1 MSSRE
6 LALPNPND
14 TSERQPSAGPYW
26 QPNLTWLTLGCWLV
40 LAIVFGGI
48 VSRYFLDV
56 IIALV
61 TAHADASQKLVDA
74 GWGTFFTGDASTGP
88 NNWRFR
94 WGCVWNG
101 QCRQVYRQVL
111 WVDPPSLPWR
121 PILLCVIAG
130 VTTSPILEELLQSIG
145 SVFTVSRYRK
155 RIVVNLDEPIPEVE
169 RVNVDIDRGC
179 HYLGTRAHDVGQAK
193 HLTTLTSRKKGH
205 LLLLGDDTS
214 DWWQR
219 YFLPHL
225 LHSAYWGS
233 SVVLID
239 PWASVQRAEGLCTLF
254 ARRGFD
260 TQVFLPG
267 SSTQTMHM
275 HLLEGVGDPE
285 RAAGVARLIF
295 PGANQEI
302 KRLLLTKLLPRL
314 ARSGPVTLGDVHK
327 FLTRPQPDV
336 ERDLAELMADVWE
349 KTSVHHSVYQDI
361 AARLEAF
368 NLPTLDRQCRPAE
381 DARLNIAL
389 GVTCEHRVF
398 VYAGVAPHFPQKQLL
413 SRLIWMWL
421 NRNLKLYAEDLVNP
435 FFLLPQLETYGPL
448 PCLAVELWY
457 LEHKGVGVCTS
468 LPSTRR
474 GARLYGLQGVESLQR
489 RFSFTLRLPRFAE
502 PGDVEP
508 YRDSVA
514 SLPFT
519 HKHTFWGDAA
529 ARLFAPRAYEPLLVP
544 RRHRRY
550 WPTSMALL
558 QRKKQRPA
566 AVSLLEPCQLEQ
578 TTGLAQNLSEAFT
591 SQKPV
596 ALETI
601 VALRQRMTETPTP
614 ALPDGKSAD
623 VDDGTKSYIDVDDGT
638 KSHIAEDVSSE
649 DAPSTGGLTPE
660 DIPIVDT
667 SGGSADVPEFL
678 GIDVGGPASSE
689 APDAAE
695 DIEPTPDLIPSPGLE
710 GKARHHFKMW
720 LRDNWDKAHE
730 VFDTR
735 LWISPSGPVPPFY
748 YQKRSFALNSEVLT
762 KEDLEWLSE
771 QQVLRRELSLPG
783 GGAPV
788 TVVVVPQ
795 DLAIKRP
802 SLAEFI
808 RDHLHELEGSAP
820 YLKLEVPGGA
830 PIPAIGRYYPR
841 LVLIQLPKL
850 KEVLKEVDGT
860 PLDTLK
866 AVRLTVNG
874 KARRHREI
882 IFDDAPPL

>member
-26 QPNLTWLTLGCWLV
+26 QPNLIWLARGCWLV
-40 LAIVFGGI
+40 LAIVLGWI
-48 VSRYFLDV
+48 VSRYFLGV

-94 WGCVWNG
+94 WGCFWDE

-111 WVDPPSLPWR
+111 WVDPPPLPWR
-121 PILLCVIAG
+121 LTVLCVIAG
-130 VTTSPILEELLQSIG
+130 VTTGPILKELLRSVGSI
-145 SVFTVSRYRK
+145 FTVSRYRK
-155 RIVVNLDEPIPEVE
+155 QSVVNLDEPIPKVE
-169 RVNVDIDRGC
+169 RVDVDIDWGY
-179 HYLGTRAHDVGQAK
+179 HYLGTRAHDVGQAR
-193 HLTTLTSRKKGH
+193 HLTTLTSRKEGH

-239 PWASVQRAEGLCTLF
+239 PWASVQRAEQLGTLF

-267 SSTQTMHM
+267 TSTRTMHM
-275 HLLEGVGDPE
+275 HLLEGVDDPE
-285 RAAGVARLIF
+285 RAAGVARLTF
-295 PGANQEI
+295 PGANQKIE
-302 KRLLLTKLLPRL
+302 RLLLTRLLPRL

-349 KTSVHHSVYQDI
+349 QTSVHHSVYQDV

-368 NLPTLDRQCRPAE
+368 NLPTLDRQFRPAE
-381 DARLNIAL
+381 DARLNIVL
-389 GVTCEHRVF
+389 GVTREDRVF

-421 NRNLKLYAEDLVNP
+421 NQNLKLYAEDLANP

-457 LEHKGVGVCTS
+457 LEQKGVSVCTS

-474 GARLYGLQGVESLQR
+474 GARLYGSQGVESLQR
-489 RFSFTLRLPRFAE
+489 RFSFTLRLPKFAE

-519 HKHTFWGDAA
+519 RKPTFWGDAA

-544 RRHRRY
+544 RRHRRH
-550 WPTSMALL
+550 WPASTALL
-558 QRKKQRPA
+558 QREEQRPA
-566 AVSLLEPCQLEQ
+566 AVSLLEPHQLEQ
-578 TTGLAQNLSEAFT
+578 TTGLAPDLFEAF
-591 SQKPV
+591 SRQQPV
-596 ALETI
+596 ALATI
-601 VALRQRMTETPTP
+601 VALRQRVTEALTP

-623 VDDGTKSYIDVDDGT
+623 VDDGA
-638 KSHIAEDVSSE
+638 KSHIAEDVPSE
-649 DAPSTGGLTPE
+649 DAPSTGGLTPK
-660 DIPIVDT
+660 DVPIINT
-667 SGGSADVPEFL
+667 SGGSADVPEVL
-678 GIDVGGPASSE
+678 EIDMGGPALTE

-695 DIEPTPDLIPSPGLE
+695 DIEPTPDLIPSPVLE
-710 GKARHHFKMW
+710 GKARHYLKVW
-720 LRDNWDKAHE
+720 LRENWDKAHE

-735 LWISPSGPVPPFY
+735 LWISPSGPLPPFY

-762 KEDLEWLSE
+762 KEDLAWLSE

-783 GGAPV
+783 DGAPV

-802 SLAEFI
+802 SLAELI

-820 YLKLEVPGGA
+820 YLELEVPGGA

-850 KEVLKEVDGT
+850 KEVLKEVDEV